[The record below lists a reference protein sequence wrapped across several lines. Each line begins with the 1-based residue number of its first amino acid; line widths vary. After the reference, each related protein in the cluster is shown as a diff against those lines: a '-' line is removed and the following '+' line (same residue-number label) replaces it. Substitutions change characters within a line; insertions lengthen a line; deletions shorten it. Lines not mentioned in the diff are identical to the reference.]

1 MATGDLK
8 GCLRKLEQ
16 GLRLLSYP
24 REVDYAGLAKGDPAA
39 FLPIMSYAF
48 ISYSAYVAEHLVGSG
63 VELTGKNDM
72 RFVEAVFKVLRDEF
86 QYKPVLTK
94 QQFLQCGFTERKI
107 QMVSDTIHLI
117 TKKHKDLA
125 NSDKTKHQAK
135 KKVVSIK
142 GQAQVRSERCTAE
155 TAPVSVFEPA
165 ELIRKPLVE
174 RHTGGNASTV
184 HFTSIS
190 PAHIEDCQVSGG
202 DSGQEDSIEVPNTQ
216 ESPGDRIQMEMESMK
231 CQLSECQANLQ
242 KLNIIEERLKI
253 LENKMKG
260 MVIVDEKDWTNL
272 LSRVV
277 LLETELLIRSK
288 KMDMSLDFNSMIE
301 DRTSSRMLNQGC
313 SDTEAREESTEKL
326 HYQSSGYSS
335 LLSTDTSPKT
345 GNVSST
351 SLTEIS
357 KVKETTKQRM
367 ERINKLMTE
376 TEDLLKCADNC

>member
-216 ESPGDRIQMEMESMK
+216 E
-231 CQLSECQANLQ
+231 
-242 KLNIIEERLKI
+242 
-253 LENKMKG
+253 
-260 MVIVDEKDWTNL
+260 
-272 LSRVV
+272 
-277 LLETELLIRSK
+277 
-288 KMDMSLDFNSMIE
+288 MDMSLDFNSMIE